1 MDKKPKVIFLCIE
14 NRARSQMAE
23 ALLRHFAG
31 DRFEVYS
38 AGFEPSPIHP
48 AVYKVMEE
56 EGLSLENH
64 YPKSVYDF
72 LTKIHFGYVITV
84 CEKAE
89 AKCPIFPGVGQRIF
103 WPVEDPAA
111 FEGSEEA
118 TLEKFREARDQLKQ
132 HILVWLDDL
141 EFESDSGPTIA

>member
-1 MDKKPKVIFLCIE
+1 MDKQPKVIFLCIE

-23 ALLRHFAG
+23 AFLRHFAG

-38 AGFEPSPIHP
+38 AGFDPSPIHP
-48 AVYKVMEE
+48 VAHRVMEE
-56 EGLSLENH
+56 EGLSMENH

-72 LTKIHFGYVITV
+72 LTRVHFGYVITV

-89 AKCPIFPGVGQRIF
+89 AKCPVFPGVGQRIF

-118 TLEKFREARDQLKQ
+118 TLEKFREARDQLKT
-132 HILVWLDDL
+132 HILNWLDNL
-141 EFESDSGPTIA
+141 EYDTESGPTIT